1 MVRRM
6 TTIADIRDKVRTD
19 LHDTDPA
26 NERWG
31 DAELDRH
38 IEHALNELNLHI
50 PQELAATLATMPGSR
65 ELSLA
70 SLVGLIEVEAVE
82 FPAGEFPPARVHFE
96 RWGGAIV
103 LDTELEPA
111 GEDAAIR
118 YTARHTLDTTSS
130 TLPPF
135 LEEIVAMGA
144 GAFAV
149 LERAASSIDQL
160 HTGGE
165 RVPADL
171 AAWARARET
180 AFRQLLFQFGRNKR
194 LRARRPL
201 ARSR

>member
-1 MVRRM
+1 M
-6 TTIADIRDKVRTD
+6 TTIADIRANVRTD

-26 NERWG
+26 SERWS

-50 PQELAATLATMPGSR
+50 PQELTATLATTPGSR
-65 ELSLA
+65 DLSLA
-70 SLVGLIEVEAVE
+70 SLAGLISVEAVE
-82 FPAGEFPPARVHFE
+82 FPAGEYPPANVGFRQ
-96 RWGGAIV
+96 WGGAIV
-103 LDTELEPA
+103 LESECEPA
-111 GEDAAIR
+111 GEDATVR
-118 YTARHTLDTTSS
+118 YLARHTVDAVSS
-130 TLPPF
+130 TLPVF
-135 LEEIVAMGA
+135 LEEILAMGA

-149 LERAASSIDQL
+149 LERAGSSIDEL

-165 RVPADL
+165 LVPANL
-171 AAWARARET
+171 ASWARARET